1 MVPML
6 LAPILSQLAGAGLQ
20 KVADAVLDK
29 GVEHVEEK
37 LGIKLTPNE
46 DGVLDDSKLVDLQ
59 MAAMKHAEFMAEID
73 LKNTQDARDMQEK
86 AMENADPWV
95 RRFVYILAGFW
106 SAFAVGYIVLITV
119 VDIPEKNIRFVDTVL
134 GFILGTVVAT
144 ILNFFFGS
152 SQSSKDKTKELMKK

>member
-46 DGVLDDSKLVDLQ
+46 DGVLDDSKLADLQ

-86 AMENADPWV
+86 AMDNADPVV
-95 RRFVYILAGFW
+95 RRFIYRFAWLW
-106 SAFAVGYIVLITV
+106 SAFAIAYIIIITLC
-119 VDIPEKNIRFVDTVL
+119 DIPEKNIRFVDVIL
-134 GFILGTVVAT
+134 GFIMGTVVST
-144 ILNFFFGS
+144 MLNFFFGS
-152 SQSSKDKTKELMKK
+152 SQGSKQKSQELAKK

>member
-1 MVPML
+1 
-6 LAPILSQLAGAGLQ
+6 
-20 KVADAVLDK
+20 
-29 GVEHVEEK
+29 
-37 LGIKLTPNE
+37 
-46 DGVLDDSKLVDLQ
+46 VLDDGKLAEIQ

-95 RRFVYILAGFW
+95 RRFVYILAAFW
-106 SAFAVGYIVLITV
+106 SAFAVSYIVLITV

>member
-1 MVPML
+1 MIPL

-46 DGVLDDSKLVDLQ
+46 DGVLDDSKLADLQ

-86 AMENADPWV
+86 AMESEDPVV
-95 RRFVYILAGFW
+95 RRFIYRFAWLWSFFAIIYIF
-106 SAFAVGYIVLITV
+106 VITYC
-119 VDIPEKNIRFVDTVL
+119 DIPEKNIRFVDVIL
-134 GFILGTVVAT
+134 GFIMGTVVST
-144 ILNFFFGS
+144 MLNFFFGS
-152 SQSSKDKTKELMKK
+152 SQSSKEKTKELMKK

>member
-46 DGVLDDSKLVDLQ
+46 DGVLDDSKLADLQ

-86 AMENADPWV
+86 AMENADPVV
-95 RRFVYILAGFW
+95 RRFVYVFAAFW
-106 SAFAVGYIVLITV
+106 SLFAVSYIIIITLCN
-119 VDIPEKNIRFVDTVL
+119 IPEKNIRFVDVVL
-134 GFILGTVVAT
+134 GFIMGTVVST

-152 SQSSKDKTKELMKK
+152 SQSSKDKTKELLKK

>member
-1 MVPML
+1 MLPL

-46 DGVLDDSKLVDLQ
+46 NGVLDDSKLADLQ

-95 RRFVYILAGFW
+95 RRFVYILAAFW
-106 SAFAVGYIVLITV
+106 SVFAVSYIIVITLCE
-119 VDIPEKNIRFVDTVL
+119 IPEKNIRFVDTIL
-134 GFILGTVVAT
+134 GFLLGTVVAT
-144 ILNFFFGS
+144 VLNFFFGS
-152 SQSSKDKTKELMKK
+152 SQSSKDKTKELLKK

>member
-46 DGVLDDSKLVDLQ
+46 DGVLDDSKLADLQ

-86 AMENADPWV
+86 AMENSDPWV
-95 RRFVYILAGFW
+95 RRFVYQFAWFW
-106 SAFAVGYIVLITV
+106 SAFAVAYIIIITL
-119 VDIPEKNIRFVDTVL
+119 VDIPEKSVRFVDVIL
-134 GFILGTVVAT
+134 GFIMGTVVST
-144 ILNFFFGS
+144 MLNFFFGS

>member
-1 MVPML
+1 MIPL

-29 GVEHVEEK
+29 GVESVEEK
-37 LGIKLTPNE
+37 LGIKLTPNA
-46 DGVLDDSKLVDLQ
+46 DGVLDDTKLAEIQ
-59 MAAMKHAEFMAEID
+59 MAAMKHEEFMAEID

-86 AMENADPWV
+86 AMESDDPVV
-95 RRFVYILAGFW
+95 RRFIYRFAWLWSFFAITYI
-106 SAFAVGYIVLITV
+106 IIITV
-119 VDIPEKNIRFVDTVL
+119 CNIPEKNIRFVDVVL
-134 GFILGTVVAT
+134 GFIMGTVVST